1 MPILLIGIVSMIII
15 TSQSPAAFAGN
26 GGWEDKDNDGFS
38 TYQGDCDDKNPER
51 YPGQGCINSVDKE
64 VAEKKTDALK
74 ANVQD
79 LLENNKDANKL
90 TKRLDKV
97 FTALNPIDKTEEW
110 LEKLLKDTNKLLEK
124 GKITTD
130 KHNALVTAIQTGDAE
145 NIKAVLAGIILND
158 KDLRKLTK
166 TIEKLYLFPDIG
178 KAFKEL
184 DGFIKEVN
192 KLFDKDKLTL
202 IEKDTLIDVAEEIK
216 TLLGF
221 V

>member
-51 YPGQGCINSVDKE
+51 YPGQGCLNSVDKE

-192 KLFDKDKLTL
+192 KLFDKDKLTV
-202 IEKDTLIDVAEEIK
+202 IEKDALIDVAEEIK

>member
-1 MPILLIGIVSMIII
+1 MILI

-38 TYQGDCDDKNPER
+38 TYQGDCDDNNPER

-90 TKRLDKV
+90 TKKLDKV

-124 GKITTD
+124 EKITTD
-130 KHNALVTAIQTGDAE
+130 EHNALVTAIQTGDAE
-145 NIKAVLAGIILND
+145 NIKAVLSGIILND

-192 KLFDKDKLTL
+192 KLFDKDKLTV
-202 IEKDTLIDVAEEIK
+202 IEKDALIVEAETIK

>member
-1 MPILLIGIVSMIII
+1 MPILLIAIVSMIII

-51 YPGQGCINSVDKE
+51 YPGHGCINSVDKE

-90 TKRLDKV
+90 TKKLDNV
-97 FTALNPIDKTEEW
+97 FKALNPLDKTEEW

-124 GKITTD
+124 EKITAD
-130 KHNALVTAIQTGDAE
+130 EHNALVTAIQTGDAE

-178 KAFKEL
+178 KAYKEL

-192 KLFDKDKLTL
+192 KLFDKGKFTVT
-202 IEKDTLIDVAEEIK
+202 EKDALIDVAEEIK

-221 V
+221 A

>member
-1 MPILLIGIVSMIII
+1 MPILLIGIVGMIII

-97 FTALNPIDKTEEW
+97 FTALNPLDKTEEW

-124 GKITTD
+124 EKITAD
-130 KHNALVTAIQTGDAE
+130 EHNALVTAIQTGDAE

-192 KLFDKDKLTL
+192 KLFDKGKFTVT
-202 IEKDTLIDVAEEIK
+202 EKDALIVEAETIK